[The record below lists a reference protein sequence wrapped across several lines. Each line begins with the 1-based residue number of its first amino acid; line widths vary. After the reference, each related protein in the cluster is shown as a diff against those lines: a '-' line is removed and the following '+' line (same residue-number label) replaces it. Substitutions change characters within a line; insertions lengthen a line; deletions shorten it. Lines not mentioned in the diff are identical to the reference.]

1 MLVMKKAIDLSYPR
15 PLCRRDSFINLN
27 GEWDFVFEEG
37 GAGER
42 EPFQKVFPK
51 DCLKINVPYCYQSKL
66 SGINDQR
73 RCDTIWYHR
82 DVRFERKETRRVIL
96 HFDASDYL
104 TRVYVNSKLVGEH
117 KGGYTS
123 FEFDITN
130 YLVDNFAS
138 IVVRCD
144 DTYNIRQPRGKQ
156 KWKDKN
162 FGCWYQ
168 EVNGIWKNVW
178 AEIVEDIYI
187 KKVRFTP
194 KKGGVAQLEL
204 TLNKYVKNLSANIEF
219 YLGDELAG
227 KKITNIGQKTENI
240 DVLLDKIEFWN
251 LKKPTLYDVK
261 IRLSSGDQISSIFGY
276 RFILTDRGKIYLND
290 KELFMRL
297 TLEQGYY
304 PDGIYTFK
312 DEKEIIDEIK
322 LIKDAGFNGLRMHQK
337 VEDDRFY
344 YLCDLEGLIVWSEMP
359 SCYEFDE
366 ETVENVTREWQEVI
380 AQHYNH
386 PSILVWTPCNE
397 SWGVPGIVHN
407 KEQHDFLDNLYDL
420 TKKYDPTRLVVSNDG
435 WEHCKTDLIT
445 LHNYIQEPDRYKK
458 EFIDILEDIVINNKP
473 LYNDQSYI
481 PFADGYSYQ
490 GQPILIDEFCGIG
503 FNVDKVDDGWGYG
516 NQVKSKEEF
525 YERYGELIRLTSK
538 CSLVAGWCMTQISD
552 VYQEVNGLVTLD
564 RRQKFDF
571 KIINKLNNQ

>member
-1 MLVMKKAIDLSYPR
+1 MKKAVDLSYPR

-27 GEWDFVFEEG
+27 GEWNFVFEEG

-42 EPFQKVFPK
+42 EPFQKAFPK

-73 RCDTIWYHR
+73 RCDTIWYHK
-82 DVRFERKETRRVIL
+82 DVQFDRKDNQRVIL

-104 TRVYVNSKLVGEH
+104 TYVFVNSKLVGTH
-117 KGGYTS
+117 KGGYAS
-123 FEFDITN
+123 FEFDITDFLIN
-130 YLVDNFAS
+130 NSAS
-138 IVVRCD
+138 ITVRCD

-168 EVNGIWKNVW
+168 EVSGIWKSVW
-178 AEIVEDIYI
+178 AEVVEDAYI
-187 KKVRFTP
+187 QRVRFTP
-194 KKGGVAQLEL
+194 KKGGVAQVEL
-204 TLNKYVKNLSANIEF
+204 TTNKVEKDLTANIVF
-219 YLGDELAG
+219 FLHGNVVA
-227 KKITNIGQKTENI
+227 KKSAKLQQNVTNV
-240 DVLLDKIEFWN
+240 DVLLDEVEYWS
-251 LKKPTLYDVK
+251 LEKPTLYEVK
-261 IRLSSGDQISSIFGY
+261 ISLSTGDEITSQFGY
-276 RFILTDRGKIYLND
+276 RFISTKQGKIYLND
-290 KELFMRL
+290 EELFMRL

-312 DEKEIIDEIK
+312 DEKEIVDEIK

-344 YLCDLEGLIVWSEMP
+344 YMCDVEGLLVWSEMP
-359 SCYEFDE
+359 SCYEFDDE
-366 ETVENVTREWQEVI
+366 MVENVTREWQEVI

-407 KEQHDFLDNLYDL
+407 KEQHEFLDSIYDL

-435 WEHCKTDLIT
+435 WEHCMTDLLT
-445 LHNYIQEPDRYKK
+445 LHNYIQEPERYKE
-458 EFIDILEDIVINNKP
+458 EFIDILEDIVINNKK
-473 LYNDQSYI
+473 LYKDQNFV

-516 NQVKSKEEF
+516 NQVKSVEEF
-525 YERYGELIRLTSK
+525 YKRYGELVRLTSECK
-538 CSLVAGWCMTQISD
+538 LVAGWCMTQISD

-564 RRQKFDF
+564 RRQKFDL
-571 KIINKLNNQ
+571 KVINKLNTQ

>member
-82 DVRFERKETRRVIL
+82 DVRFERKETQRVIL

-130 YLVDNFAS
+130 YLVDNFVS

-187 KKVRFTP
+187 KNVRFTP

-312 DEKEIIDEIK
+312 DEKEILDEIK

-407 KEQHDFLDNLYDL
+407 KEQHEFLDHLYDL
-420 TKKYDPTRLVVSNDG
+420 TKKYDSTRLVVSNDG

-445 LHNYIQEPDRYKK
+445 LHNYIQEPDRYKR
-458 EFIDILEDIVINNKP
+458 EFIDILEEIVIYNKP

-564 RRQKFDF
+564 RRQKFDL
-571 KIINKLNNQ
+571 KIISKLNNQ